1 MPSSSQSVERKPN
14 KSIPGCKKPF
24 NLPICFEIMCIFANE
39 FGVLFCVSF
48 HPEIDPI
55 CLSLQKEELL
65 DLKRQRA
72 DTETRERACN
82 ICLTSETKGLGHLS
96 QSLFAPCFLRL
107 SFKAIMGGG
116 GSCNFDAHCC
126 HYLCSM
132 ATRMPPDDGWWLCRG
147 LFKKHEIAATETALP
162 WNLPPNRDRCRS
174 AQPKCHLR
182 LW

>member
-1 MPSSSQSVERKPN
+1 MFRNYV
-14 KSIPGCKKPF
+14 F
-24 NLPICFEIMCIFANE
+24 FANE
-39 FGVLFCVSF
+39 FGALFCVSF

-55 CLSLQKEELL
+55 CLNQQKEELL

-82 ICLTSETKGLGHLS
+82 ICLTSETKGLWHLS

-107 SFKAIMGGG
+107 SFKAIMRGGG
-116 GSCNFDAHCC
+116 GSCNFDAHCY

-147 LFKKHEIAATETALP
+147 LFKSMKSRPQKLCCREICRQTGTGAARH
-162 WNLPPNRDRCRS
+162 NPNVTSDSDR
-174 AQPKCHLR
+174 QTPF
-182 LW
+182 